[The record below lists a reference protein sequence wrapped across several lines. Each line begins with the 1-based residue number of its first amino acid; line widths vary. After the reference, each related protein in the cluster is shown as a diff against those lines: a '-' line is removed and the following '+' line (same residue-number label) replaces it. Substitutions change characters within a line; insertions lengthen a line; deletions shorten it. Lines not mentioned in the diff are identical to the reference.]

1 MGTAIY
7 RTKPKLT
14 VVSTEDG
21 AEIHSVI
28 KRHRE
33 TNHIVSVL
41 TVTGDI
47 KSETELLFGR
57 FVFSLDNHHAKKVVF
72 GNIGDGLKAMLA
84 RIARERDLEVETA
97 PVHPEGENL
106 LRETAVLSCIDGDKT
121 VAMIDRC
128 VKEGQAPRVITI
140 EGGAA
145 YASDGNPASGIH
157 SKLLSKRV
165 RAACEDKKIRTFR
178 LGGHHNCLHPLLAGR
193 FFENEEREAHRRV
206 IMGAEGKW
214 IEDGTIP
221 PGVKVE
227 RFYLAECGAGLMPL
241 DAECC

>member
-84 RIARERDLEVETA
+84 RIAMASPKPGLASVSNSARTG
-97 PVHPEGENL
+97 PVMAAL
-106 LRETAVLSCIDGDKT
+106 
-121 VAMIDRC
+121 
-128 VKEGQAPRVITI
+128 PRTCR
-140 EGGAA
+140 
-145 YASDGNPASGIH
+145 SS
-157 SKLLSKRV
+157 
-165 RAACEDKKIRTFR
+165 
-178 LGGHHNCLHPLLAGR
+178 
-193 FFENEEREAHRRV
+193 
-206 IMGAEGKW
+206 
-214 IEDGTIP
+214 
-221 PGVKVE
+221 
-227 RFYLAECGAGLMPL
+227 
-241 DAECC
+241 